1 MYLVWKQ
8 LKTIYTCN
16 IERRVGNAMLLQP
29 HRKDV
34 IMNWVSRMKILFV
47 AAGFVVMCAL
57 PSWAQMGDFGDMED
71 MKKTRQREDEG
82 TA

>member
-1 MYLVWKQ
+1 
-8 LKTIYTCN
+8 
-16 IERRVGNAMLLQP
+16 
-29 HRKDV
+29 
-34 IMNWVSRMKILFV
+34 MNWVSRMKILFV